1 MVVLWFHKIW
11 HNNLNFSRKK
21 CGTRARY
28 SIGFELLEVVSHA
41 VKHFK
46 LVYANVNVF
55 KAKMVKV
62 TRHKSLQFVLAKN
75 FAIHRTATN

>member
-1 MVVLWFHKIW
+1 M
-11 HNNLNFSRKK
+11 
-21 CGTRARY
+21 
-28 SIGFELLEVVSHA
+28 EVVSHA